1 QRAENERLKVELA
14 EASARADEHADRL
27 DVYWKETAVIRAQL
41 REAQAT
47 IERVR
52 ELFARLVSD
61 FRNGTALGLV
71 SVHLDAMERGRRQG
85 DALEKLAAKA
95 LASAKPEPSTSTI
108 TLPALP
114 VDESAEAEIDA
125 LVRAA
130 SEGKRAPVARPG
142 W

>member
-1 QRAENERLKVELA
+1 MGEYDDDYRPSVDERLRQGASDELEVVRLRAENERLKVELA

-27 DVYWKETAVIRAQL
+27 DVYWKETAGIRAQR

-61 FRNGTALGLV
+61 FRSGTALGFV
-71 SVHLDAMERGRRQG
+71 SVHLDAMERSRRQG

-95 LASAKPEPSTSTI
+95 LASA
-108 TLPALP
+108 
-114 VDESAEAEIDA
+114 
-125 LVRAA
+125 
-130 SEGKRAPVARPG
+130 
-142 W
+142 